1 QHGIKRVK
9 LSEEAKR
16 LKLEKDQIKIKN
28 YRQLTDEIF
37 ELRANENYS
46 DEALIKTNELL
57 IINPEFYT
65 IWNYRREILINNYS
79 SSNDKDDQIYEDI
92 LNQDLNFVLVQL
104 KKFPK
109 CYWIWNHRR
118 WLLFE
123 LVKLGKVNW
132 KYEFGVVSKL
142 LDLDQRNFHG
152 WHYRRFVVENMELEC
167 KNDTTLIL
175 KINLDEFNYTT
186 LKIQKDFSNFS
197 AWHNRTKLIPKIYNL
212 IQQQQQKDG
221 KIFGDLPGIELFQ
234 NPILLLKNDLEMI
247 KTGVYMSP
255 EDTSVWLYLYW
266 LLTDDLFTNAFK
278 SHQQDYMNILHEQ
291 LQLINEVNEMEKEDT
306 GQDNVGCLKSMI
318 FINALIQNENNE
330 PVLTEQVKSCL
341 KQLAKIDPLRKNKY
355 LDQLAGNAPIFH
367 H

>member
-1 QHGIKRVK
+1 M
-9 LSEEAKR
+9 
-16 LKLEKDQIKIKN
+16 
-28 YRQLTDEIF
+28 
-37 ELRANENYS
+37 
-46 DEALIKTNELL
+46 
-57 IINPEFYT
+57 
-65 IWNYRREILINNYS
+65 
-79 SSNDKDDQIYEDI
+79 
-92 LNQDLNFVLVQL
+92 
-104 KKFPK
+104 
-109 CYWIWNHRR
+109 
-118 WLLFE
+118 
-123 LVKLGKVNW
+123 
-132 KYEFGVVSKL
+132 VSKL

-186 LKIQKDFSNFS
+186 LKIQKDFLNFS

-291 LQLINEVNEMEKEDT
+291 LQLINEVNEME
-306 GQDNVGCLKSMI
+306 
-318 FINALIQNENNE
+318 
-330 PVLTEQVKSCL
+330 TEQVKSCL